1 MVAVSAV
8 LVPDDIVPD
17 DIVPDD
23 MEPEDD
29 MELSD
34 EAAGA
39 SAASAA
45 PVMPANSN
53 AGIAIFKI
61 RMVFSLG
68 CAGGSARQKM

>member
-1 MVAVSAV
+1 MGFVVAVSAV
-8 LVPDDIVPD
+8 LAPD

-45 PVMPANSN
+45 PVMPANSS
-53 AGIAIFKI
+53 AGIAIFKM

-68 CAGGSARQKM
+68 CAGGSARRKM